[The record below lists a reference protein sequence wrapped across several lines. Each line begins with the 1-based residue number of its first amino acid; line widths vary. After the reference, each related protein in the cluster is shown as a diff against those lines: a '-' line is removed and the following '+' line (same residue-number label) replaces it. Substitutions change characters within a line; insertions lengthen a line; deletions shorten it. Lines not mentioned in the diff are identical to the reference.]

1 MVRMRAQGGLDR
13 GWGGW
18 QGGCS
23 DGIGLRYLSDI
34 NLVENC
40 DKLNMEEQADFE
52 KKDSFDVNSEKEFMR
67 WTPPGQ
73 QRAQIL

>member
-13 GWGGW
+13 GVGGGW

-40 DKLNMEEQADFE
+40 DKLNMEE
-52 KKDSFDVNSEKEFMR
+52 
-67 WTPPGQ
+67 
-73 QRAQIL
+73 